1 MKRILFL
8 SAVTALVWA
17 GASLQPAR
25 AGVDISFNFGPA
37 PCYPVYQPVYY
48 VPCPP
53 PVVYYQPV
61 VYAPMG
67 FAYRTCAPAYGAYP
81 YRGGYRGEV
90 YGRSAENY
98 RQDGRGSYRQGGMT
112 RSR

>member
-8 SAVTALVWA
+8 SAATALVWA
-17 GASLQPAR
+17 GASLQPAQ

-37 PCYPVYQPVYY
+37 PCYPVYY

-61 VYAPMG
+61 VVYPG
-67 FAYRTCAPAYGAYP
+67 CAYRPCPPGYGYGAYP
-81 YRGGYRGEV
+81 YRGGYHGEV
-90 YGRSAENY
+90 YGRSTGRY
-98 RQDGRGSYRQGGMT
+98 QQDGRGSFRQGGMART
-112 RSR
+112 R